1 MGGIGEDK
9 GGVKWRLERDCLQ
22 GINVEFPTCERK
34 KIEKTHTKENN
45 HSHKTI
51 FMWFGNLPTSTEL
64 QEFHYYQGGK
74 YKMRL
79 QFFTLSEDDNNNH
92 KKNPNHQKTVFTS
105 YAQESQQATKRAKNL
120 REFELEKKKREKI
133 KKEVRKKVIDTEMSR
148 GERRENIEEEREIN
162 IFLRKE
168 EKEYKIKVTV
178 NIKYGN

>member
-1 MGGIGEDK
+1 M
-9 GGVKWRLERDCLQ
+9 
-22 GINVEFPTCERK
+22 
-34 KIEKTHTKENN
+34 
-45 HSHKTI
+45 
-51 FMWFGNLPTSTEL
+51 
-64 QEFHYYQGGK
+64 
-74 YKMRL
+74 
-79 QFFTLSEDDNNNH
+79 
-92 KKNPNHQKTVFTS
+92 
-105 YAQESQQATKRAKNL
+105 